1 MLHFQRLHYK
11 DYLHIRGHRKG
22 FQNTHA
28 KINGLEEYRYKI
40 LNRLI
45 NIWRAPHGVKTLITS
60 ISQLKSGISYFISSS
75 WSATLT
81 SIKIFKIY
89 FNDIHIYTHIYR
101 YIYILIYVYIC
112 IYELVIFFNMLISSV
127 SCAIIIHYSRYNKMV
142 YIIFNI

>member
-11 DYLHIRGHRKG
+11 DYLHIRGHRKR
-22 FQNTHA
+22 FRNTHA
-28 KINGLEEYRYKI
+28 KINGLEEYKI

-81 SIKIFKIY
+81 IIKIFKIY

-101 YIYILIYVYIC
+101 YIYTYIC
-112 IYELVIFFNMLISSV
+112 IYMHIWTCHFLQYAHIQCIL
-127 SCAIIIHYSRYNKMV
+127 CYY
-142 YIIFNI
+142 YTL